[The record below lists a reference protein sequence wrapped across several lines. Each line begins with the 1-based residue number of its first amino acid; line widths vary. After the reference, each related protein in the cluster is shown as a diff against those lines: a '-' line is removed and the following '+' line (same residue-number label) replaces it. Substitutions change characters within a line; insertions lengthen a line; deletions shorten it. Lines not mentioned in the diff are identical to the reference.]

1 MASDDTKTKLG
12 AEMKSYREMVLGRL
26 ESLKD
31 DGILRLYEYDN
42 LRESFR
48 NIERYLLKKDKKV
61 KEVSD
66 MGDNVKPWSE
76 ELRDEGRLEGENKLA
91 RLMNKLMV
99 SGRNDDALKATIDE
113 QYRQILYT
121 EFGITD

>member
-1 MASDDTKTKLG
+1 
-12 AEMKSYREMVLGRL
+12 MKSYREMVLGRL